1 MDKLKNKRVW
11 VCWKYVGKDGH
22 LTKQPYSASGKPTGT
37 SSDHSAEWS
46 TYDVATAALNQPEKG
61 FDGIGFVMPKGYF
74 LLDMDHKDT
83 SDPLFQDV
91 RSMFPTYAETSP
103 SGSGFHFYG
112 RVDIERIPTVQ
123 NDTGIKLDSKYYQKN
138 SPLGIELYIGGLTN
152 RFATFTSNSISAEIT
167 EITDCT
173 AAVLSFLDK
182 YMQRDNSLVDK
193 DTTERQFADQFITLS
208 EDDIPDIIDALR
220 QQKNGERFT
229 ALFDSGT
236 IPDGKSQSEAD
247 ASLCAMIAFRA
258 GPNPDLIDTIFRQ
271 SALYRDKWERA
282 DYRKATISSGIRACG
297 GTFHHNLRKRP
308 PFVVND
314 GKHDFVVPTFLADYI
329 RANLKYLFVREAMR
343 GSYQKYVYV
352 NGCYHNYS
360 DDMFKGA
367 IKRFVI
373 DFDPILL
380 KMSII
385 DETYKQLI
393 TDLNHIPQ
401 TVLNADENL
410 INFQNGLLD
419 IRTLELQPHDPAI
432 YSSIQIPCDWT
443 DDPTPTP
450 YFDSYLDTL
459 TSGNPETQL
468 LLLEF
473 MGACLSNVPGYR
485 MKKALFMYGPG
496 DTGKSQLKRLTEKL
510 LGDGNYTGIDLQ
522 QMEARFGTSAIYGKR
537 LAGTSDMSFMTV
549 NELKIF
555 KKATGG
561 DSLFAEFKGQDSF
574 EFVYGGMLWF
584 CMNELPKFG
593 GDDGSWVFER
603 ILPVHC
609 PNIVAPEKQDHELL
623 DKMYAERSGIVY
635 KAVMAFRN
643 VIQRGYKFTETD
655 SLKDERMNYR
665 VENNTAIEFFKSC
678 MQPRQ
683 KPFMSKDPYT
693 VKRIYEAYSRWYM
706 TNYGKGYKKTK
717 KEFYHA
723 IADSIGTSYDKMIC
737 LNSRGTVLR
746 DYCPIPDVWEEY
758 DLIGITDGDMR
769 KWFEP

>member
-11 VCWKYVGKDGH
+11 VCWKYVGKDGR
-22 LTKQPYSASGKPTGT
+22 LTKQPFAVSGKPTGT
-37 SSDHSAEWS
+37 SNDHSAEWS
-46 TYDVATAALNQPEKG
+46 IYDVAAAALNQPEKG
-61 FDGIGFVMPKGYF
+61 FDGIGFVMPRGYF

-83 SDPLFQDV
+83 SDPLFQDA
-91 RSMFPTYAETSP
+91 RSMFNTYAEASP
-103 SGSGFHFYG
+103 SGNGFHFYG
-112 RVDIERIPTVQ
+112 RVDIDRIPTVQ
-123 NDTGIKLDSKYYQKN
+123 DDNGIKLDSKYYQKN
-138 SPLGIELYIGGLTN
+138 SPLGMELYIGGLTN
-152 RFATFTSNSISAEIT
+152 RFATFTGNSISAAIEIA
-167 EITDCT
+167 DCT
-173 AAVLSFLDK
+173 DAVMSFLDK
-182 YMQRDNSLVDK
+182 YMQREKVSTADLV
-193 DTTERQFADQFITLS
+193 TTDISVDQFITLS

-220 QQKNGERFT
+220 QQKNGERFS

-247 ASLCAMIAFRA
+247 ASLCAMIAFRT
-258 GPNPDLIDTIFRQ
+258 GPDPDLIDAIFRK

-282 DYRKATISSGIRACG
+282 DYRKATIEKGIRACG

-308 PFVVND
+308 PFVLND
-314 GKHDFVVPTFLADYI
+314 EKHDFVVPTLLADYV
-329 RANLKYLFVREAMR
+329 RTHLKYLFVREVKR

-352 NGCYHNYS
+352 NGCYRNYS

-367 IKRFVI
+367 IKKFI
-373 DFDPILL
+373 MDYDPLL
-380 KMSII
+380 VRMKLIE
-385 DETYKQLI
+385 ETYKQLI

-401 TVLNADENL
+401 TALNTDENL

-419 IRTLELQPHDPAI
+419 IRTLKLQPHDPTV

-443 DDPTPTP
+443 GEPTPTP
-450 YFDSYLDTL
+450 FFDSYLDNL
-459 TSGNPETQL
+459 TNSDPETQRL
-468 LLLEF
+468 LQEF

-561 DSLFAEFKGQDSF
+561 DALFAEFKGQDSF

-593 GDDGSWVFER
+593 GDDGSWVFGR

-635 KAVMAFRN
+635 KAVMAFRDA
-643 VIQRGYKFTETD
+643 IQRGYRFTEPGSIKTARAD
-655 SLKDERMNYR
+655 YR
-665 VENNTAIEFFKSC
+665 SENNTAVEFFQTFMQKRKHPVKSSDSITV
-678 MQPRQ
+678 
-683 KPFMSKDPYT
+683 SKVYQ
-693 VKRIYEAYSRWYM
+693 AYCQWYAF
-706 TNYGKGYKKTK
+706 NYGKGYKKTK
-717 KEFYHA
+717 KEFYRS
-723 IADSIGTSYDKMIC
+723 IADSLGTSYDKMVC
-737 LNSRGTVLR
+737 TNQNGTLLI
-746 DYCPIPDVWEEY
+746 DYCPIPDAWKEYGLEETAEGR
-758 DLIGITDGDMR
+758 I
-769 KWFEP
+769 KFWFV